1 MATAKYGFTPTP
13 SYFKVEDSH
22 DGKRFRYA
30 VAHATLTVGTLY
42 AILPDATNGGN
53 AVTAAIADNA
63 AIYRVG
69 VATEATTTGNVARLQ
84 TGGLYESM
92 TTPSISVT
100 AEHTLEIGGGA
111 IVDGAALPMAAANAF
126 AINAGST
133 TTNSATHD
141 AYLLDRELTAST

>member
-133 TTNSATHD
+133 TTNSDSHD
-141 AYLLDRELTAST
+141 VYLLDREVTGST